1 MGILLVEDSMLVEGA
16 GGEVAVDF
24 LDSDFVLLQVE

>member
-1 MGILLVEDSMLVEGA
+1 MLVLLVEGA
-16 GGEVAVDF
+16 GSEVAVDF